1 MPHGNF
7 GMEIDLS
14 YLIFTTILGSNNVTM
29 WMDKK
34 KSALL
39 DITEESDRHPSFFS
53 AAKAGLVLNL
63 L

>member
-1 MPHGNF
+1 
-7 GMEIDLS
+7 MEIDLS